1 MRCRGVERRL
11 DECHPKRWG
20 VERDRRYCSQYS
32 RSAAV
37 VCLPRSTTTSTTTTT
52 TTTTTTPKPP
62 TTTKTTTTTTTR
74 PITQTPKPTTQT
86 PKPTTQTPKPT
97 TQTPKPTTKEL
108 SNSVNSIPNEN
119 IRSTNNPTIENI
131 DEDNGRNEV
140 IERYSNRS
148 SVVFVDDDDDIVD
161 DNREEDDQDDADLEK
176 VDNVIQSVLESSN
189 PRRSRLQYDAE
200 WSESRRTR
208 EREAIPQTREPPTT
222 TTKST
227 TRAPLDPNKHDDE
240 VYAMDLPPRRWR
252 KDPLLKC
259 WVLLTIR
266 EEILIAKPGD
276 RPKRISKEEYYQRRR
291 EEIMR
296 QKGEEYIPNE
306 VNRSPLNDAS
316 GRGRGNT
323 AHNRIDTV
331 RNPTT
336 TTTVSV

>member
-1 MRCRGVERRL
+1 M
-11 DECHPKRWG
+11 
-20 VERDRRYCSQYS
+20 
-32 RSAAV
+32 
-37 VCLPRSTTTSTTTTT
+37 
-52 TTTTTTPKPP
+52 
-62 TTTKTTTTTTTR
+62 
-74 PITQTPKPTTQT
+74 
-86 PKPTTQTPKPT
+86 
-97 TQTPKPTTKEL
+97 
-108 SNSVNSIPNEN
+108 
-119 IRSTNNPTIENI
+119 
-131 DEDNGRNEV
+131 
-140 IERYSNRS
+140 
-148 SVVFVDDDDDIVD
+148 FVDDDDDIVD
-161 DNREEDDQDDADLEK
+161 DNGEEDDQDDADLEK

-208 EREAIPQTREPPTT
+208 EREAIPQTRPTPP
-222 TTKST
+222 T
-227 TRAPLDPNKHDDE
+227 TRAPLNPNRYDDE

-291 EEIMR
+291 EEIMQ